1 MKFLKT
7 AILLLWVMPPA
18 AFSQSNEAIPIT
30 RITEPITLDGLSNE
44 RAWEDVKPF
53 PMVMHEPVFLAEPTE
68 RTVTLAAY
76 DDDYIYF
83 AMRGFDSN
91 PEGIRRNVLI
101 RDRFGSDDY
110 FEVMIDTFNDNE
122 NAMVFTTNP
131 NGIRRDV
138 AISNDAT
145 GAVGSWINAD
155 FNTFWDTAVTVNDE
169 GWFAEIRIPFSSLRF
184 QDDDG
189 RVVMGLSLHRIIV
202 RKSER
207 AIFPAVEPNTNF
219 AYLKPSRMQ
228 KIVLEGVES
237 QRPVYI
243 RPYILGGIER
253 FSERISEGSDY
264 TFNNNRMAEAGLDIK
279 YGLTNNLTLDLTVN
293 TDFAQVEADDQQ
305 VNLSRFSLFF
315 PEKRQFFQERAG
327 LFEFRTGGQS
337 RLFHSR
343 RIGLTSGGEMVRI
356 LGGARV
362 VGKIRGWDVG
372 LLTIQTDRQGNQAA
386 ENFGAI
392 RLRRQILNP
401 YSYAGMI
408 GTSRLGVDG
417 QYNLAYGVDG
427 SFRLYGDDYL
437 TFQWAH
443 TVDEKE
449 GFQRSSLPSES
460 GRFSAEFERR
470 LQDGLGYE
478 TGFVWSGP
486 DYNPG
491 MGFIQRT
498 DFTQFSQE
506 FSYTYRHDEES
517 HFITNRFLVEG
528 ELFYRNQE
536 WDIETVQ
543 IGSQWRYLLKSGSQG
558 SLGLNM
564 TQENLLYSFNL
575 DRETVIS
582 AGHFTFYQLI
592 GSYTMSRA
600 GLFRLSANGT
610 VGGFYDGEGAT
621 ISLQPTWN
629 VSPHLEIGGT
639 YNFVYVDFAER
650 DQQFTSHLAR
660 LRLGIPFNT
669 EVSTNLFLQYNS
681 ISDSFSTNARFR
693 YNFSEGNDLWIVYNE
708 DLNTNTRP
716 YMLPEMPRSR
726 FRTFMVKY
734 THTFI
739 I

>member
-1 MKFLKT
+1 MKIFI
-7 AILLLWVMPPA
+7 AFVLLLLISPSVL
-18 AFSQSNEAIPIT
+18 FSQTQEPIPIT
-30 RITEPITLDGLSNE
+30 RISEPIIMDGMSDE
-44 RAWEDVKPF
+44 SAWENVVPF
-53 PMVMHEPVFLAEPTE
+53 PMVMHEPIFGAEPTE
-68 RTVTLAAY
+68 RTVMLAAY
-76 DDDYIYF
+76 DDDFIYF
-83 AMRGFDSN
+83 AMRAYDSN
-91 PEGIRRNVLI
+91 PDGIRRNVLI

-145 GAVGSWINAD
+145 GPVGSWLNPD
-155 FNTFWDTAVTVNDE
+155 FDTFWDTAVTVNEE

-202 RKSER
+202 RKTER
-207 AIFPAVEPNTNF
+207 AVFPAIEPNTNF

-243 RPYILGGIER
+243 RPYLLGGIER
-253 FSERISEGSDY
+253 LSEPGINGSDY
-264 TFNNNRMAEAGLDIK
+264 TFNNSRMAEAGLDVK

-343 RIGLTSGGEMVRI
+343 RIGLTNAGEMVRI

-362 VGKIRGWDVG
+362 VGKIGDWDVG
-372 LLTIQTDRQGNQAA
+372 FLNIQTDKQGTQSA

-392 RLRRQILNP
+392 RLRRQIFNP
-401 YSYAGMI
+401 YSYAGLI
-408 GTSRLGVDG
+408 GTSRIGIDG
-417 QYNLAYGVDG
+417 QYNMAYGVDG
-427 SFRLYGDDYL
+427 SLRLYGDDYL

-443 TVDEKE
+443 TFDETD
-449 GFQRSSLPSES
+449 GFQRSSSPFES

-470 LQDGLGYE
+470 LQDGFGYE

-506 FSYTYRHDEES
+506 LSYTYRHDVES
-517 HFITNRFLVEG
+517 RFISNAFLVEA
-528 ELFYRNQE
+528 ELFYRNLG

-543 IGSQWRYLLKSGSQG
+543 LESEWNYVLKSGSQG

-564 TQENLLYSFNL
+564 TQENLLLPFNL

-582 AGHFTFYQLI
+582 AGDYTFYQLV
-592 GSYTMSRA
+592 GSYSMSRA
-600 GLFRLSANGT
+600 GLFRFSVNTQIGE
-610 VGGFYDGEGAT
+610 FYDGEGVT
-621 ISLQPTWN
+621 LSVQPTWN
-629 VSPHLEIGGT
+629 VSPHLEIGGS

-650 DQQFTSHLAR
+650 DQKFRSHLAR

-669 EVSTNLFLQYNS
+669 QVSTNLFLQYNS
-681 ISDSFSTNARFR
+681 VTDSFSTNARFR
-693 YNFSEGNDLWIVYNE
+693 YNFSEGNDLWVVYNE
-708 DLNTNTRP
+708 ELNTNTRP

-726 FRTFMVKY
+726 FRAFMVKY

>member
-1 MKFLKT
+1 MKNLSIVLL
-7 AILLLWVMPPA
+7 ILLFLPLTVYA
-18 AFSQSNEAIPIT
+18 QSNEAVPIT
-30 RITEPITLDGLSNE
+30 RITEPITLDGMSDE
-44 RAWEDVKPF
+44 QAWANVDPF
-53 PMVMHEPVFLAEPTE
+53 PMVIHEPIFGAVPTE
-68 RTVTLAAY
+68 RTEMLAVY

-83 AMRGFDSN
+83 AMRGYDSD
-91 PEGIRRNVLI
+91 PDGIRGNVLI

-122 NAMVFTTNP
+122 NAMIFTTNP

-138 AISNDAT
+138 AVSNDVT
-145 GAVGSWINAD
+145 GPIGSWLNAD
-155 FNTFWDTAVTVNDE
+155 FDTFWDTAVTVNDE
-169 GWFAEIRIPFSSLRF
+169 GWFAEVRIPFSSLRF

-202 RKSER
+202 RKTER
-207 AIFPAVEPNTNF
+207 AIYPAIEPNTNF

-228 KIVLEGVES
+228 KIVLDGVES

-243 RPYILGGIER
+243 RPYVLGGIER
-253 FSERISEGSDY
+253 LSEEVSDGSGY
-264 TFNNNRMAEAGLDIK
+264 RFNNNRMAEAGLDVK
-279 YGLTNNLTLDLTVN
+279 YGLTNNLTLDLTLN

-343 RIGLTSGGEMVRI
+343 RIGLTNNGEMVRI

-362 VGKIRGWDVG
+362 VGKVGDWDVG
-372 LLTIQTDRQGNQAA
+372 ILNMQTDKQGNQVG
-386 ENFGAI
+386 ENFATI

-401 YSYAGMI
+401 YSYAGVI
-408 GTSRLGVDG
+408 GTSRIGVDG
-417 QYNLAYGVDG
+417 QYNVAYGVDG

-437 TFQWAH
+437 TFTWAH
-443 TVDEKE
+443 TFDETE
-449 GFQRSSLPSES
+449 GFQRSSSPTES
-460 GRFSAEFERR
+460 GRISAEFERR
-470 LQDGLGYE
+470 LQDGFGYE

-506 FSYTYRHDEES
+506 FNYTYRHDGES
-517 HFITNRFLVEG
+517 PFISNSFGVEA
-528 ELFYRNQE
+528 ELFYRNLGWE
-536 WDIETVQ
+536 LETVQ
-543 IGSQWRYLLKSGSQG
+543 LESDWSYLLKSGNQG
-558 SLGLNM
+558 SVGVNM
-564 TQENLLYSFNL
+564 TQENLLFSFNL
-575 DRETVIS
+575 DDDTIIA
-582 AGHFTFYQLI
+582 AGDYTFYQLV
-592 GSYTMSRA
+592 GSYSMSRA
-600 GLFRLSANGT
+600 GLFRFSANAE
-610 VGGFYDGEGAT
+610 VGGFYDGEGVT
-621 ISLQPTWN
+621 ISFQPSWN
-629 VSPHLEIGGT
+629 VSRHLEIGGS
-639 YNFVYVDFAER
+639 YNFVYVDFSER
-650 DQQFTSHLAR
+650 NQQFTSHLAR
-660 LRLGIPFNT
+660 LRLGVPFNRQ
-669 EVSTNLFLQYNS
+669 VSTNLFFQYNS
-681 ISDSFSTNARFR
+681 VTDSFTTNARFR
-693 YNFSEGNDLWIVYNE
+693 YNFSEGNDLWVVYNE

-739 I
+739 K

>member
-1 MKFLKT
+1 MKNLNIVLL
-7 AILLLWVMPPA
+7 ILLFLPLTVYA
-18 AFSQSNEAIPIT
+18 QSNEAVPIT
-30 RITEPITLDGLSNE
+30 RITEPITLDGMSDE
-44 RAWEDVKPF
+44 QAWANVDPF
-53 PMVMHEPVFLAEPTE
+53 PMVIHEPIFGAVPTE
-68 RTVTLAAY
+68 RTEMLAVY

-83 AMRGFDSN
+83 AMRGYDSD
-91 PEGIRRNVLI
+91 PDGIRGNVLI

-122 NAMVFTTNP
+122 NAMIFTTNP

-138 AISNDAT
+138 AVSNDAT
-145 GAVGSWINAD
+145 GPIGSWLNAD
-155 FNTFWDTAVTVNDE
+155 FDTFWDTAVTVNDE
-169 GWFAEIRIPFSSLRF
+169 GWFAEVRIPFSSLRF

-202 RKSER
+202 RKTER
-207 AIFPAVEPNTNF
+207 AIYPAIEPNTNF

-228 KIVLEGVES
+228 KIVLDGVES

-243 RPYILGGIER
+243 RPYVLGGIER
-253 FSERISEGSDY
+253 LSEEVSDGSGY
-264 TFNNNRMAEAGLDIK
+264 RFNNNRMAEAGLDVK
-279 YGLTNNLTLDLTVN
+279 YGLTNNLTLDLTLN

-343 RIGLTSGGEMVRI
+343 RIGLTNNGEMVRI

-362 VGKIRGWDVG
+362 VGKVGDWDVG
-372 LLTIQTDRQGNQAA
+372 ILNMQTDKQGNQVG
-386 ENFGAI
+386 ENFATI

-401 YSYAGMI
+401 YSYAGVI
-408 GTSRLGVDG
+408 GTSRIGVDG
-417 QYNLAYGVDG
+417 QYNVAYGVDG

-437 TFQWAH
+437 TFTWAH
-443 TVDEKE
+443 TFDETE
-449 GFQRSSLPSES
+449 GFQRSSSPTES
-460 GRFSAEFERR
+460 GRISAEFERR
-470 LQDGLGYE
+470 LQDGFGYE

-506 FSYTYRHDEES
+506 FNYTYRHDGES
-517 HFITNRFLVEG
+517 PFISNSFGVEA
-528 ELFYRNQE
+528 ELFYRNLGWE
-536 WDIETVQ
+536 LETVQ
-543 IGSQWRYLLKSGSQG
+543 LESDWSYLLKSGNQG
-558 SLGLNM
+558 SVGVNM
-564 TQENLLYSFNL
+564 TQENLLFSFNL
-575 DRETVIS
+575 DDDTIIA
-582 AGHFTFYQLI
+582 AGDYTFYQLV
-592 GSYTMSRA
+592 GSYSMSRA
-600 GLFRLSANGT
+600 GLFRFSANAE
-610 VGGFYDGEGAT
+610 VGGFYDGEGVT
-621 ISLQPTWN
+621 ISFQPSWN
-629 VSPHLEIGGT
+629 VSRHLEIGGS
-639 YNFVYVDFAER
+639 YNFVYVDFSER
-650 DQQFTSHLAR
+650 NQQFTSHLAR
-660 LRLGIPFNT
+660 LRLGVPFNRQ
-669 EVSTNLFLQYNS
+669 VSTNLFFQYNS
-681 ISDSFSTNARFR
+681 VTDSFTTNARFR
-693 YNFSEGNDLWIVYNE
+693 YNFSEGNDLWVVYNE

-739 I
+739 K

>member
-1 MKFLKT
+1 MKILIALGLFILIIPQT
-7 AILLLWVMPPA
+7 AI
-18 AFSQSNEAIPIT
+18 SQTQEAIPIT
-30 RITEPITLDGLSNE
+30 RITEPITLDGLSTE
-44 RAWEDVKPF
+44 LAWEDVESF
-53 PMVMHEPVFLAEPTE
+53 PMVIHEPIFGAEPTE
-68 RTVTLAAY
+68 RTEMLAAY
-76 DDDYIYF
+76 DDEYIYF
-83 AMRGFDSN
+83 AMRGYDSN
-91 PEGIRRNVLI
+91 PERIRGNVLI

-122 NAMVFTTNP
+122 NAMIFTTNP

-145 GAVGSWINAD
+145 GPVGSWLNPD
-155 FNTFWDTAVTVNDE
+155 FNTFWDTAVTRNQE
-169 GWFAEIRIPFSSLRF
+169 GWFAEVRIPFSSLRF
-184 QDDDG
+184 QDDNG
-189 RVVMGLSLHRIIV
+189 RVVMGLSMHRIIV
-202 RKSER
+202 RKTER
-207 AIFPAVEPNTNF
+207 AIFPAIEPNTNF

-243 RPYILGGIER
+243 RPYVLGGIER
-253 FSERISEGSDY
+253 LSEILPDDSGY
-264 TFNNNRMAEAGLDIK
+264 TFKNSRMTEAGLDVK

-343 RIGLTSGGEMVRI
+343 RIGLTGDGEMVRI

-362 VGKIRGWDVG
+362 VGKVGEWDVG
-372 LLTIQTDRQGNQAA
+372 LLNMQTDRQGNQAA

-392 RLRRQILNP
+392 RLRRQVFNP
-401 YSYAGMI
+401 YSYAGLI
-408 GTSRLGVDG
+408 ATSRIGVDG
-417 QYNLAYGVDG
+417 QYNMAYGVDG

-443 TVDEKE
+443 TFDETE
-449 GFQRSSLPSES
+449 GFQRSSSPSES
-460 GRFSAEFERR
+460 GRISAAFERR
-470 LQDGLGYE
+470 LQDGFGYE

-506 FSYTYRHDEES
+506 LSYTYRHGEES
-517 HFITNRFLVEG
+517 RFISNGVSLEA
-528 ELFYRNQE
+528 ELFYRNIG

-543 IGSQWRYLLKSGSQG
+543 VESDWGFLLKSGNQG
-558 SLGLNM
+558 SLGLRM
-564 TQENLLYSFNL
+564 TQENLLFSFNL
-575 DRETVIS
+575 DQETVIS
-582 AGHFTFYQLI
+582 AGDYTFYQLR
-592 GSYTMSRA
+592 GSYSMSRA
-600 GLFRLSANGT
+600 GLFRMSANAEIGE
-610 VGGFYDGEGAT
+610 FYDGEGAS
-621 ISLQPTWN
+621 ISLQPSWN
-629 VSPHLEIGGT
+629 VSPHLELGGS
-639 YNFVYVDFAER
+639 YNFVYVDFADR
-650 DQQFTSHLAR
+650 NQQFTSHLAR

-669 EVSTNLFLQYNS
+669 QVSTNLFLQYNS
-681 ISDSFSTNARFR
+681 VTDSFSTNARFR
-693 YNFSEGNDLWIVYNE
+693 YNFREGNDLWIVYNE

-726 FRTFMVKY
+726 FRTFMIKY